1 MTVPSPP
8 FWNPGGAPWGEDP
21 QSHSSQ
27 LILFPCVWD
36 GLPDLV
42 EEIRPPIVT
51 GAKGQS
57 CPQPSFCPFS
67 LALAPRVER
76 MASGGCLQVEDHS
89 GPPGGCH
96 PQPSSPGSLVS
107 WVG

>member
-1 MTVPSPP
+1 M
-8 FWNPGGAPWGEDP
+8 GGDCPLPTLLEPRRGSLGEDP

-42 EEIRPPIVT
+42 EEIRPPVVT

-57 CPQPSFCPFS
+57 RPQPSFCPFS
-67 LALAPRVER
+67 PALAPRVER
-76 MASGGCLQVEDHS
+76 MASGGCL
-89 GPPGGCH
+89 
-96 PQPSSPGSLVS
+96 
-107 WVG
+107 